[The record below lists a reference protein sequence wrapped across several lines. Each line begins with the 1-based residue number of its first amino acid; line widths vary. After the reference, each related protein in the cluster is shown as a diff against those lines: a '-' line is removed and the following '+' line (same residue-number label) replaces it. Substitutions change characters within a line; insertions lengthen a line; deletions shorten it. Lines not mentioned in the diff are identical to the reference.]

1 MSSDFQH
8 CIKHPNQQNRQTSQE
23 DKAKPKKNLQTQADT
38 GPRRV
43 LRCGGGFEKYFRQVN
58 KFIQLCNCYFMALK
72 RIKWNKTLQKKNL
85 HSSIFASRWRY
96 HAMKL
101 VSYEAKK
108 GVGKAMGQERL
119 QQQLAKMQQAA
130 AQSSVVVIVV
140 SSSIYST
147 VYTTSVGGK
156 STTRGKKEGQQS
168 YTNSYKRERG
178 FFSIIISQA
187 WPPKEVTRLAT
198 TTVVLYTT
206 GSFPSPLLYGPSTLQ
221 TNGKAR
227 YV

>member
-130 AQSSVVVIVV
+130 AQSSVVIVV

-198 TTVVLYTT
+198 ATVVLYTT